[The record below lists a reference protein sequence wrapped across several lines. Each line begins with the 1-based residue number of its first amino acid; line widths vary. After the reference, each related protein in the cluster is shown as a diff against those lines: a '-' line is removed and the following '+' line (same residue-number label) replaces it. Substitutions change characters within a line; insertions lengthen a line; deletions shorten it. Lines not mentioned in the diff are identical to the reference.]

1 MNHGWHTKNDT
12 NELIHKI
19 DSQTEKHTIT
29 KGEKDGGGV
38 RSLRLTYTHYYI

>member
-19 DSQTEKHTIT
+19 DSQTQKHTYNYQ
-29 KGEKDGGGV
+29 KGKGWGGG
-38 RSLRLTYTHYYI
+38 S